1 MVRLFSSKHWY
12 IVGSTQ
18 TTYCDVGRHPF
29 STQDATVPPILHL
42 ARCVF
47 DQSSDSGHVIQT
59 KSMVREMNQ
68 LICLLLWR
76 RDVLSLSWGWVLV
89 FAWGMRVT
97 ITLACCIV
105 SQMMR
110 ISILHRD
117 RRYGRLVLLLVPP
130 PAHPS
135 YPELTCIAFQP
146 ELFFFFFFQA
156 ARAIIIFILGV
167 LCLGPAHF
175 NFPPIIPQIH

>member
-1 MVRLFSSKHWY
+1 MLLNEPASCTSSAASTAGTSQTCGRWVCLHCHFFVIWIELVHNGEIVQLKTLIYCGFHSKHVLWRRPTSFFY
-12 IVGSTQ
+12 
-18 TTYCDVGRHPF
+18 
-29 STQDATVPPILHL
+29 TVPLILHL

-47 DQSSDSGHVIQT
+47 DQSSDSGHVIRT

-117 RRYGRLVLLLVPP
+117 RRY
-130 PAHPS
+130 
-135 YPELTCIAFQP
+135 
-146 ELFFFFFFQA
+146 A
-156 ARAIIIFILGV
+156 ASSF
-167 LCLGPAHF
+167 C
-175 NFPPIIPQIH
+175 